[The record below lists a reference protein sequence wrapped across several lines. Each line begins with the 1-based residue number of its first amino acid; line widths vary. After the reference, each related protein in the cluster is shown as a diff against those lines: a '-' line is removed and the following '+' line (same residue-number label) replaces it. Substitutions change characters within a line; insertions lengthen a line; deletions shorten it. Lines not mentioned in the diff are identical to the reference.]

1 MSDDVKKG
9 LLLSNALERHP
20 GVFSSL
26 YISLVKAGEVSGKLA
41 DTLDELS
48 SYMETVEDTQRKVK
62 SAMYYPVFIIGFL
75 FFMMF
80 ITFTFIIPQFKSVY
94 DQLGSEL
101 PYYTVLL
108 VNISEWF
115 QSNFFF
121 ISTLIFLGLVV
132 LWLLSLTDSGR
143 LTKDRVLLKTP
154 IFGGLI
160 EQGILSKFAKT
171 FAARIPGTKNN
182 TSFWSSG
189 ISVVLHPKNPKIP
202 AMHFNTRFICTQKN
216 WFGGGMD
223 ATPCLVDLKEKK
235 FFHKELKKVCNVHSK
250 KYYPKYKKWCDEYF
264 YLPHRKETRGIGGI
278 FFDYKMDNWEKDFLF
293 IKDIGNAFSYL
304 LKKIIEKKMFLK
316 WSQKEKEIQLLKRSR
331 YVEYNLLYDRGTKF
345 GLNSGGNPEAILMSM
360 PPNAKWK

>member
-1 MSDDVKKG
+1 MKIKKKQDLVKKWFIKLQNIICENIE
-9 LLLSNALERHP
+9 LLEKEYGSNKKFKKNKWKYGEFR
-20 GVFSSL
+20 
-26 YISLVKAGEVSGKLA
+26 IIKGEVIEKGGVAFSNVVGKFPK
-41 DTLDELS
+41 E
-48 SYMETVEDTQRKVK
+48 
-62 SAMYYPVFIIGFL
+62 
-75 FFMMF
+75 
-80 ITFTFIIPQFKSVY
+80 
-94 DQLGSEL
+94 
-101 PYYTVLL
+101 
-108 VNISEWF
+108 
-115 QSNFFF
+115 
-121 ISTLIFLGLVV
+121 
-132 LWLLSLTDSGR
+132 
-143 LTKDRVLLKTP
+143 
-154 IFGGLI
+154 
-160 EQGILSKFAKT
+160 FAKK
-171 FAARIPGTKNN
+171 IPGTKGNN
-182 TSFWSSG
+182 KFWSSG
-189 ISVVLHPKNPKIP
+189 VSVVLHPKNPKIP

-293 IKDIGNAFSYL
+293 IKDIGNTFSYL

-316 WSQKEKEIQLLKRSR
+316 WSQKEKEIQLLKRGR